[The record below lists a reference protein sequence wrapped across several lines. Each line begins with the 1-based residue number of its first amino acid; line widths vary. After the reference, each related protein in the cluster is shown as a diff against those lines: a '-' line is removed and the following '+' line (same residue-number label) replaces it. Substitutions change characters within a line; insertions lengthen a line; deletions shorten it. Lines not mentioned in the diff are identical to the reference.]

1 MIIFDRIRENVHKL
15 KDKKFIRVMN
25 ISINETLSRTVLTSV
40 TTFMVTFA
48 MNVLGT
54 GLVQNFAFAMNIGI
68 IVGTYSS
75 IFVAAPVLLLLHERF
90 FSKRSATSRRA
101 TPATSEA

>member
-1 MIIFDRIRENVHKL
+1 MRPSSLAAKRSGSPS
-15 KDKKFIRVMN
+15 RA
-25 ISINETLSRTVLTSV
+25 ETLSRTVLTSV

-75 IFVAAPVLLLLHERF
+75 IFIAAPILLFLHERF
-90 FSKRSATSRRA
+90 YSKRTTSRRRIIER
-101 TPATSEA
+101 TEVEA